1 MSDNVAFANLGAK
14 EFLRRY
20 PVSRIDVQGARTA
33 GAGTAADLTPP
44 TKGNAATGQGSVSK
58 AKRVWNATFSARQDP
73 LAPVTSARC
82 PTSVKVTLDSN
93 AGGIPVFYLPYQN
106 DENYRITLD
115 ANGPGA
121 ANVNFF
127 LTELVDG
134 CSVYVEGTQ
143 DKPTCYHINA
153 NLYAQSNNPNLPN
166 HLDSVMNTVAPGSA
180 AAFRNMN
187 VQQKHDVQFSFKSHH
202 MDNRFHNDAA
212 HRPKTVVAGVN
223 LMPAKKIEDRDYMIV
238 AGTANETG
246 FNAAMAALQ
255 AAFVVP
261 TQVHGKRV
269 NEMRFVSSQGFIF
282 GIRTGL
288 NWKFYIQR
296 KALVEY
302 FHRTNAIAAK
312 LDQTFNGVALPMYT
326 LGMQHIV
333 RDVVQFWPTAK
344 LGRNA

>member
-1 MSDNVAFANLGAK
+1 MSDNVAFATLGAK

-20 PVSRIDVQGARTA
+20 PVSRIDVQGAMTA
-33 GAGTAADLTPP
+33 GAGTAADLRPP

-58 AKRVWNATFSARQDP
+58 AKRVWNATFSARLDP

-82 PTSVKVTLDSN
+82 PNSVKVTLDNN

-127 LTELVDG
+127 LTEMVDC

-153 NLYAQSNNPNLPN
+153 NLYAQTSTPNLPN
-166 HLDSVMNTVAPGSA
+166 QLDNVMNADAPGTA

-187 VQQKHDVQFSFKSHH
+187 LQQKHDAPFGFKSDH
-202 MDNRFHNDAA
+202 MDNRFQNDAA

-223 LMPAKKIEDRDYMIV
+223 LMPAKKIKDRDYMIV
-238 AGTANETG
+238 PGTANESASAKRLSNT
-246 FNAAMAALQ
+246 FTARMQRQLSSIKLS
-255 AAFVVP
+255 
-261 TQVHGKRV
+261 TEWHGPSTPL
-269 NEMRFVSSQGFIF
+269 ESSTSF
-282 GIRTGL
+282 
-288 NWKFYIQR
+288 
-296 KALVEY
+296 
-302 FHRTNAIAAK
+302 
-312 LDQTFNGVALPMYT
+312 
-326 LGMQHIV
+326 
-333 RDVVQFWPTAK
+333 RDE
-344 LGRNA
+344 